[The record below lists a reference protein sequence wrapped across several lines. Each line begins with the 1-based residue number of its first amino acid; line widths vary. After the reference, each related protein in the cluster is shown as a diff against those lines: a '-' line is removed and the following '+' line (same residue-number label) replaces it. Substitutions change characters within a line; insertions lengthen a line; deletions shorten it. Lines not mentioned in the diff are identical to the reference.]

1 MLKLLKY
8 LKKYWIF
15 AVIAPLFM
23 CGEVFMDLLQPRLMS
38 IIVDEGVLG
47 ISNQGVG
54 NLNLVILTGLKMI
67 FFVAIGGVCGVLSG
81 VFANQCS
88 QNFGNDIRKEAFGRI
103 MSFSFEQ
110 TDQFSTGSLITRV
123 TNDITQLQNFV
134 MQCIRGF
141 VRTFVLFFGGIIS
154 MLMLD
159 LNFGV
164 VVICAFPFIIVMV
177 VFFISKANP
186 MFGILQK
193 KLDSVNNVIQEN
205 VAGSRVVKAYVKEE
219 YEKERFQKA
228 NGALIDTQLQI
239 LILLSYMTP
248 LMNIVLN
255 ISIIAIIKV
264 GAIEVQAGAATPGN
278 VMAAIT
284 YLSQILN
291 ALMRMTMIFQTASRG
306 IASGKRVQEVLDCI
320 PTIQSGTYTEQKEQE
335 LNNITNRFNSEATN
349 NSKVEDIRKS
359 GNKYTKNNMEEGK
372 DTKIEKN
379 VEKSKNIEEVKE
391 KVRVGSKVEF
401 KDVSFSYPESN
412 GQLVLNQINLIIY
425 PGETFAILG
434 STGCGKSS
442 LVNLIPRFYDATK
455 GQVLIDDRDVK
466 EYDLTFLRKKIAI
479 ALQKS
484 EIFSTTIGENIQW
497 GDKYASKEEVER
509 AAHIAQAMEFIEK
522 KQEGMNTLI
531 AEKGMSLSGGQ
542 KQRLAI
548 SRAILKKA
556 NILIFDDTTSALDLK
571 TEARLYEELNQ
582 EYNGITKIIIAQRIA
597 SVKNADRI
605 AILEHGRIAA
615 CDTHENLLK
624 YSEIYQDIY
633 ESQLK
638 TGGGSDE

>member
-8 LKKYWIF
+8 LKKYWFF
-15 AVIAPLFM
+15 AIIAPLFM
-23 CGEVFMDLLQPRLMS
+23 FGEVFMDLQQPRLMS

-47 ISNQGVG
+47 LSNHGVG
-54 NLNLVILTGLKMI
+54 NLNLVITTGLKMI
-67 FFVAIGGVCGVLSG
+67 FFVAIGGFCGVLSG

-88 QNFGNDIRKEAFGRI
+88 QNFGNDIRKDAFARM

-110 TDQFSTGSLITRV
+110 TDWFSTGSLITRV

-141 VRTFVLFFGGIIS
+141 VRTFILFFGGIIS
-154 MLMLD
+154 MLLLD

-164 VVICAFPFIIVMV
+164 VVLCALPFIIGMV

-186 MFGILQK
+186 MFGILQQ
-193 KLDSVNNVIQEN
+193 KLDRVNHIIQEN
-205 VAGSRVVKAYVKEE
+205 VSGSRVVKAYVKEE
-219 YEKERFQKA
+219 YEKKRFQTA
-228 NGALIDTQLQI
+228 NNALIDTQLRI

-255 ISIIAIIKV
+255 ISIVTIIQV

-306 IASGKRVQEVLDCI
+306 IASGRRVQEVLDCI
-320 PTIQSGTYTEQKEQE
+320 PTIQSGTYAKQNTQQTSTR
-335 LNNITNRFNSEATN
+335 I
-349 NSKVEDIRKS
+349 
-359 GNKYTKNNMEEGK
+359 
-372 DTKIEKN
+372 
-379 VEKSKNIEEVKE
+379 
-391 KVRVGSKVEF
+391 GSQVEF
-401 KDVSFSYPESN
+401 KNVSFSYPESN
-412 GQLVLNQINLIIY
+412 GQLVLDQINLTIS
-425 PGETFAILG
+425 PGETLAILG
-434 STGCGKSS
+434 TTGCGKSS
-442 LVNLIPRFYDATK
+442 LVNLIPRFYDVTE
-455 GQVLIDDRDVK
+455 GQVLIDGINVK
-466 EYDLTFLRKKIAI
+466 EYDLTFLRNKVAI

-484 EIFSTTIGENIQW
+484 ELFSSTIEENIRW
-497 GDKYASKEEVER
+497 GNQNALKEEIEK
-509 AAHIAQAMEFIEK
+509 AASIAQAIEFIEK
-522 KQEGMNTLI
+522 KENGMDTLI

-571 TEARLYEELNQ
+571 TEAKLYQELNK
-582 EYNGITKIIIAQRIA
+582 EYCDMTKIIIAQRIA

-605 AILEHGRIAA
+605 VVLEHGQIAA

-638 TGGGSDE
+638 AGGESDE